1 MNGPTLLKKL
11 FFIISISFIGA
22 SMSACGNST
31 SWKEE
36 VLLHDGKRLIV
47 ERSISY
53 DPKGNREIGQ
63 SAPKSEETLQF
74 TLPGNSQN
82 ISWKSDFGQE
92 LQDNLDLLALEIVD
106 GKPYIVTIP
115 SRCHAYNK
123 WGRPNPPYVFFKHD
137 GQVWQR
143 IPIAELPKEVTRA
156 NVVIGGYGDSEKG
169 QLRGMGIDVKQT
181 KPYVTAE
188 IVERFN
194 GAMSGDP
201 RNSLMQVFIRAPL
214 KDAGTDCQE
223 MVYYKGSWVGPG
235 DSIGRR
241 MMDRKTQ

>member
-1 MNGPTLLKKL
+1 MNGPALLKKL
-11 FFIISISFIGA
+11 FSVISIFIFGA
-22 SMSACGNST
+22 SMSACSNST

-47 ERSISY
+47 ERSMSY

-82 ISWKSDFGQE
+82 ISWKSDFGPE
-92 LQDNLDLLALEIVD
+92 LQDNLTLLALDFIA
-106 GKPYIVTIP
+106 GSPYIVTLP
-115 SRCHAYNK
+115 NCNGYNK
-123 WGRPNPPYVFFKHD
+123 AGRPNPPYVFFRFD
-137 GQVWQR
+137 GQTWQR
-143 IPIAELPKEVTRA
+143 IDIAELPKEIKRA
-156 NVVIGGYGDSEKG
+156 NVVIGGYGDAEKG

-188 IVERFN
+188 VVDRFN
-194 GAMSGDP
+194 KDLGNDP
-201 RNSLMQVFIRAPL
+201 ADLRRRVFVREPITGGETTQCAEL
-214 KDAGTDCQE
+214 
-223 MVYYKGSWVGPG
+223 VYYKGAWVGPG

>member
-1 MNGPTLLKKL
+1 MNGPTRLEKL
-11 FFIISISFIGA
+11 SSVISILTIGA
-22 SMSACGNST
+22 TMTACGNST

-47 ERSISY
+47 ERSMSY

-92 LQDNLDLLALEIVD
+92 LQDNLDLLALEIAD

-156 NVVIGGYGDSEKG
+156 NVVIDGYGGKEG
-169 QLRGMGIDVKQT
+169 RLRGMGIDVKQT

-188 IVERFN
+188 VIDQFN
-194 GAMSGDP
+194 REGRNDPSGLIM
-201 RNSLMQVFIRAPL
+201 RVFIRAPL

-223 MVYYKGSWVGPG
+223 MVYYKGAWVGPG

-241 MMDRKTQ
+241 MMDRQTQ